1 MAKKKETKKTTTKK
15 TDSDRILE
23 LATNLKDLTDV
34 VAQLQ
39 DNLTTVNQN
48 CQYACDEI
56 EYMRP
61 RLERALGRLGL

>member
-15 TDSDRILE
+15 TDSDRMLE
-23 LATNLKDLTDV
+23 ITENLQQLIDI
-34 VAQLQ
+34 VAQIQ
-39 DNLTTVNQN
+39 DNLTTVDRN
-48 CQYACDEI
+48 CQYACDEV